1 MMGTDA
7 MAKLRVLWAAL
18 AAIVL
23 AIPAAVQAFPA
34 APVEADTR
42 PCFEELPDPAIS
54 LFCGYRRWHNH
65 GRGGFGRDYVV
76 ACEFAR
82 PGAASWVLAHM
93 PPGAALVLRAG
104 ARPCRDTLDIRKP
117 VIIVGEPGWLNGAR
131 VPTLEPLE
139 GQPCIVVEA
148 GGGPVELKN
157 LLIQSRHGGGA
168 SCILQ
173 HSRELTLEGVW
184 VRYDGQASAVDVD
197 AGRLILRRSVIAAR
211 SERPAVWVH
220 GGGLEV
226 ESSSVLAATIALRLL
241 AAEDVRIRGLNA
253 ERLDDW
259 TGTERVKASVGIGLD
274 SANTGRLVDIQNSMI
289 EGFSRGI
296 FADAGQEVAIQ
307 SLIVRDSE
315 YGVLSGG
322 ARLRVNGSEI
332 EAVDAGIYAASGE
345 AWASGN
351 RIIGVR
357 RAGVFVEK
365 GAHLQ
370 ARDNLVFADKDGCQA
385 LAVEGLS
392 PDAQS
397 CRPWFEAPEFYRTGR
412 ASGKASFDD
421 VWPDAEGSLTVQTGP
436 RF

>member
-1 MMGTDA
+1 MGTAA

-54 LFCGYRRWHNH
+54 LFCGYRHWHNH
-65 GRGGFGRDYVV
+65 GRGGWGRDYVV

-82 PGAASWVLAHM
+82 PGAVSWVLAHM

-117 VIIVGEPGWLNGAR
+117 VIIVGEPGWLDGAR
-131 VPTLEPLE
+131 VPTLEPRE

-148 GGGPVELKN
+148 GSGPVELKN
-157 LLIQSRHGGGA
+157 LLIQSRHAGGA
-168 SCILQ
+168 SCLLQ

-184 VRYDGQASAVDVD
+184 VRYDGEASAVDVD

-226 ESSSVLAATIALRLL
+226 ESSSVLATTIGLRLL

-274 SANTGRLVDIQNSMI
+274 SANTGRLVDIQNSI
-289 EGFSRGI
+289 VEGFSRGV

-307 SLIVRDSE
+307 NLIVRGSE

-322 ARLRVNGSEI
+322 ARLRVNNSEI
-332 EAVDAGIYAASGE
+332 EAVDAGIYVAAGD
-345 AWASGN
+345 AWAAGN

-412 ASGKASFDD
+412 ASGKAAFDD
-421 VWPDAEGSLTVQTGP
+421 VWPDTEGALTVQTGP
-436 RF
+436 GF

>member
-1 MMGTDA
+1 MGIA
-7 MAKLRVLWAAL
+7 RMARFRALWIAL
-18 AAIVL
+18 AAIIL
-23 AIPAAVQAFPA
+23 AIPAATVQAFPA

-54 LFCGYRRWHNH
+54 LFCGYRRWHH
-65 GRGGFGRDYVV
+65 EGRGGWGRDYVV

-93 PPGAALVLRAG
+93 PPGAALVLKGG

-139 GQPCIVVEA
+139 GRPCIVVEA

-157 LLIQSRHGGGA
+157 LLIQSRHAGGA

-184 VRYDGQASAVDVD
+184 VRYDGEASAVDVD
-197 AGRLILRRSVIAAR
+197 AGRLLLRRSVIAAR
-211 SERPAVWVH
+211 SERAAVWVH

-226 ESSSVLAATIALRLL
+226 ESSSVLATTIALRLL

-259 TGTERVKASVGIGLD
+259 TGTERVKASVGVGLD
-274 SANTGRLVDIQNSMI
+274 SAKTGRLVDIQNSI
-289 EGFSRGI
+289 VEGFSRGVY
-296 FADAGQEVAIQ
+296 ADAGQEVAIQ
-307 SLIVRDSE
+307 GLIVRGAE
-315 YGVLSGG
+315 YGVLSDG
-322 ARLRVNGSEI
+322 ARLRINGSEI
-332 EAVDAGIYAASGE
+332 EAVDAGVYAAAGD
-345 AWASGN
+345 AWAADN

-370 ARDNLVFADKDGCQA
+370 ARDNVVFAEKDGCQA
-385 LAVEGLS
+385 LAVEGLT
-392 PDAQS
+392 PEAQS

-412 ASGKASFDD
+412 ASGKAAFDD
-421 VWPDAEGSLTVQTGP
+421 VWPDAQGALTVQTGP
-436 RF
+436 GF

>member
-1 MMGTDA
+1 MMGTAA
-7 MAKLRVLWAAL
+7 MAKLRLLWLVLAT
-18 AAIVL
+18 IVL
-23 AIPAAVQAFPA
+23 GIPAAVQAFPA
-34 APVEADTR
+34 APIEADTR

-54 LFCGYRRWHNH
+54 LFCGYRHWHRH
-65 GRGGFGRDYVV
+65 GHGGWGRDYVV
-76 ACEFAR
+76 ACDFAR
-82 PGAASWVLAHM
+82 PGTVSWVLAHM

-117 VIIVGEPGWLNGAR
+117 VVIVGEPGWLNGAR

-139 GQPCIVVEA
+139 GQPCILVEA
-148 GGGPVELKN
+148 RDAPVELKN
-157 LLIQSRHGGGA
+157 LLIQSRHAGPA
-168 SCILQ
+168 SCIKQ
-173 HSRELTLEGVW
+173 HSRELTLDGVW
-184 VRYDGQASAVDVD
+184 VRYDGAGSAVDAD

-211 SERPAVWVH
+211 TEHPAVWVH

-226 ESSSVLAATIALRLL
+226 ESSSVLATTIGLRLL

-274 SANTGRLVDIQNSMI
+274 SANNGRLVEIQNSII

-296 FADAGQEVAIQ
+296 FADAGQEVSIQ

-332 EAVDAGIYAASGE
+332 EAVDAGIYAAAGD
-345 AWASGN
+345 AWAAGN

-357 RAGVFVEK
+357 RAGLFVEK

-385 LAVEGLS
+385 LAVEGLD
-392 PDAQS
+392 PEAQS

-421 VWPDAEGSLTVQTGP
+421 VWPDTQGALTVQTGP
-436 RF
+436 GF

>member
-1 MMGTDA
+1 MGTTT
-7 MAKLRVLWAAL
+7 MAKLRLLWVAL

-23 AIPAAVQAFPA
+23 ALPAAVQAFPA

-54 LFCGYRRWHNH
+54 LFCGYRPWRRH
-65 GRGGFGRDYVV
+65 GHGGWGRDYVV
-76 ACEFAR
+76 ACDRAR
-82 PGAASWVLAHM
+82 PGTVSWVLAHM

-104 ARPCRDTLDIRKP
+104 ARPCRDILDIRKP
-117 VIIVGEPGWLNGAR
+117 VTIVGEPGWLNGAR
-131 VPTLEPLE
+131 VPTLEPPE
-139 GQPCIVVEA
+139 GRPCIVVEA
-148 GGGPVELKN
+148 GEGPVELKN
-157 LLIQSRHGGGA
+157 LLIQSRHAGGA
-168 SCILQ
+168 SCIKQ
-173 HSRELTLEGVW
+173 HSRELTLDGVW
-184 VRYDGQASAVDVD
+184 VRYDGGASAIDVD

-226 ESSSVLAATIALRLL
+226 ESSSVLATTIGLRLL
-241 AAEDVRIRGLNA
+241 AAEDIRIRGLNA

-259 TGTERVKASVGIGLD
+259 TGTARVKASVGIGLD
-274 SANTGRLVDIQNSMI
+274 SANTGRLVEIQNSI
-289 EGFSRGI
+289 VEGFSRGV

-315 YGVLSGG
+315 YGVLSDG

-332 EAVDAGIYAASGE
+332 EAVDAGIYAAAGE
-345 AWASGN
+345 AWAADN

-370 ARDNLVFADKDGCQA
+370 ARDNVVFAQKDGCQA

-421 VWPDAEGSLTVQTGP
+421 VWPDTQGALTVQPGP